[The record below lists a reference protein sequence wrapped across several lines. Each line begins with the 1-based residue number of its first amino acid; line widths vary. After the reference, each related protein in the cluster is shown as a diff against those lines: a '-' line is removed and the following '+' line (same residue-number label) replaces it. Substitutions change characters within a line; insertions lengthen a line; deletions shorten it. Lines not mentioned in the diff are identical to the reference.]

1 MYQKDVQ
8 LHDLS
13 FQTLL
18 IQINFDK
25 HYSFIFLFDFS
36 LVHLYTFYFY
46 KKVSVVHF
54 QSMKCLFHG
63 YRQSLRNSVCVR
75 WELISAEVILLQFI
89 RVRLSFIKFGLKR
102 FCNHYSILRDPWLV
116 SKPLVHGDGEQKE
129 IKQTT
134 FTTQTRTSYSE
145 KILERPCKRKC
156 KIY

>member
-1 MYQKDVQ
+1 MTNIIVLY
-8 LHDLS
+8 
-13 FQTLL
+13 F
-18 IQINFDK
+18 
-25 HYSFIFLFDFS
+25 FLTS
-36 LVHLYTFYFY
+36 LWYTFYFY
-46 KKVSVVHF
+46 KKVSVLHF

-63 YRQSLRNSVCVR
+63 YRQSLRNSICVR
-75 WELISAEVILLQFI
+75 WEVISAEMILLQFI
-89 RVRLSFIKFGLKR
+89 RVRLSFIKFGLTR

-134 FTTQTRTSYSE
+134 FTTQTRTSYYSE

>member
-1 MYQKDVQ
+1 MSNIIVLYFF
-8 LHDLS
+8 LTFLWYTC
-13 FQTLL
+13 TL
-18 IQINFDK
+18 
-25 HYSFIFLFDFS
+25 FIFTKSFCF
-36 LVHLYTFYFY
+36 
-46 KKVSVVHF
+46 HF

-75 WELISAEVILLQFI
+75 WEVISAEVILLQFI
-89 RVRLSFIKFGLKR
+89 RVRPRLIKFGLTR
-102 FCNHYSILRDPWLV
+102 FYNHYSILRDPWLV

>member
-18 IQINFDK
+18 IQINFVK

-36 LVHLYTFYFY
+36 LVLLYTFYFS
-46 KKVSVVHF
+46 KKF
-54 QSMKCLFHG
+54 LF
-63 YRQSLRNSVCVR
+63 YTFNQWNTYYFIRQSLRNSVCVR
-75 WELISAEVILLQFI
+75 WEVISAEVILLQFI
-89 RVRLSFIKFGLKR
+89 RVRLSFIKFGLTR

-134 FTTQTRTSYSE
+134 FTTQTSTSYSE

>member
-18 IQINFDK
+18 IQINFVK
-25 HYSFIFLFDFS
+25 HYSFIFFLLFFGTP
-36 LVHLYTFYFY
+36 VHCLFLQ
-46 KKVSVVHF
+46 KVSVLHF

-63 YRQSLRNSVCVR
+63 HRQSLRNSVCVR
-75 WELISAEVILLQFI
+75 WEVISAEVILLQFI
-89 RVRLSFIKFGLKR
+89 RVRLSFIKFGLTR

-134 FTTQTRTSYSE
+134 LQHKQELATV
-145 KILERPCKRKC
+145 RK
-156 KIY
+156 Y